1 MASAKALI
9 GLSAGIVGLSLLA
22 GGPVGASLA
31 ATFFTGLV
39 IAALVTSLVHFSPR
53 MHFGFF
59 PSFGLF
65 NRPWFG
71 GLHTRTFVPS
81 PLFGRTT
88 HTSHFQPAP
97 SFTPGFGAS
106 LASSLRSFGSG
117 TTVHTG
123 HYFRPR

>member
-9 GLSAGIVGLSLLA
+9 GISAGIIGLSLLA

-39 IAALVTSLVHFSPR
+39 IAALVTSLALLSPR
-53 MHFGFF
+53 MHFG
-59 PSFGLF
+59 PSFGWF

-71 GLHTRTFVPS
+71 GLHTRSFVPA
-81 PLFGRTT
+81 PHLGGTT
-88 HTSHFQPAP
+88 HTRHFNPAP
-97 SFTPGFGAS
+97 SYTPGFGAS
-106 LASSLRSFGSG
+106 LASGLRSFGGG